1 MEIRAERFKKAGS
14 THSDAPAIE
23 TLMICTYCREKYLWD
38 NRSKDPETFITF
50 MKEFLTKTCLS
61 MALFLIRSNA

>member
-14 THSDAPAIE
+14 THSDDSAIK
-23 TLMICTYCREKYLWD
+23 TLMICTYCREKYLSD
-38 NRSKDPETFITF
+38 NRNKDPETFITS

-61 MALFLIRSNA
+61 KALFLIRSNA